1 MGGDVPGIEKFDA
14 VQGVLETNRLLI
26 IEINRNHG
34 LRTPEALARNV
45 VLIRELNA
53 NVGKVVDL
61 YKELS
66 VQFAVTPGEAEA

>member
-1 MGGDVPGIEKFDA
+1 MPGIEKFDA

-66 VQFAVTPGEAEA
+66 VQFAVTPGEGEA

>member
-1 MGGDVPGIEKFDA
+1 MAGPVPGVEKFDA

-53 NVGKVVDL
+53 NVGKVVQL

-66 VQFAVTPGEAEA
+66 VLFSMALGEAEV

>member
-1 MGGDVPGIEKFDA
+1 MGADVPGIEKFDA

-66 VQFAVTPGEAEA
+66 VQFAVTPGEGEA